1 MEYYKDLKIVPPEG
15 MEYYIENGEV
25 RFREIKKNLT
35 YDDISYNLFYGKV
48 HHYISSSN
56 VEKPIEAECGT
67 IVYHNWPAR
76 CTSKKQAEKL
86 LAINKLMNVAKYLNG
101 DWKPNWNN
109 NNKEY
114 KYYIWY
120 LPINNNLAICNTI
133 SKCTSIVFFKSKEL
147 AQQAID
153 ILGEETIKLALCTD
167 W

>member
-1 MEYYKDLKIVPPEG
+1 MEYYKDLKIIPPEG

-35 YDDISYNLFYGKV
+35 YDDISYNLFYGTR

-67 IVYHNWPAR
+67 IVYYNWPAR
-76 CTSKKQAEKL
+76 CTSKKQAQKL

-101 DWKPNWNN
+101 DWKPNWSDNIQ
-109 NNKEY
+109 K
-114 KYYIWY
+114 KYYISIATDN
-120 LPINNNLAICNTI
+120 INIDFMFNT
-133 SKCTSIVFFKSKEL
+133 CCFDVCFKSKEL
-147 AQQAID
+147 AKQAID

>member
-1 MEYYKDLKIVPPEG
+1 MDIKDLKIVPPEG

-35 YDDISYNLFYGKV
+35 YNDISYNLFYGKV

-67 IVYHNWPAR
+67 IVYYNWPAR

-101 DWKPNWNN
+101 DWKPNWDDSNELKHYICYYLYNN
-109 NNKEY
+109 T
-114 KYYIWY
+114 IV
-120 LPINNNLAICNTI
+120 IGTTCNTC
-133 SKCTSIVFFKSKEL
+133 SDIVYFKSKEL
-147 AQQAID
+147 AQQAIE
-153 ILGEETIKLALCTD
+153 ILGEETIKLVLCTD

>member
-1 MEYYKDLKIVPPEG
+1 MGYYKDLKIVPPEG

-35 YDDISYNLFYGKV
+35 YNDIAKELFENNKTC
-48 HHYISSSN
+48 YIDIFGN
-56 VEKPIEAECGT
+56 VKYSDEAEFNCIEA
-67 IVYHNWPAR
+67 HN
-76 CTSKKQAEKL
+76 CTSEKQAQKL

-101 DWKPNWNN
+101 DWKPNWNDN
-109 NNKEY
+109 NNEY

-120 LPINNNLAICNTI
+120 LPINNSLAIDSTI
-133 SKCTSIVFFKSKEL
+133 SNCTSVVFFKSKEL

-153 ILGEETIKLALCTD
+153 ILGEETIKLALSTN